1 MYLFRFTGH
10 FKIYLFFVA
19 RKPAL
24 QLYLKPGHKIGK
36 PVPLFEKIEQ
46 SRLEELKKR
55 YGGSQENSKQNTEQ
69 NLNIQSIE
77 DAEKAVAAQGQK
89 VRELKA
95 SKSEKVV
102 IQKEVKTLLDLKKV
116 LENLQKK

>member
-1 MYLFRFTGH
+1 MFSQFRALDPVHQSFYTS
-10 FKIYLFFVA
+10 KIYLFFVA

-55 YGGSQENSKQNTEQ
+55 FGGSQENPKQTLEQ
-69 NLNIQSIE
+69 NSNLQSICRYSFSYE
-77 DAEKAVAAQGQK
+77 IV
-89 VRELKA
+89 
-95 SKSEKVV
+95 SFNS
-102 IQKEVKTLLDLKKV
+102 LLHYIV
-116 LENLQKK
+116 LL